1 MTQDIQ
7 DGTPGSGSGV
17 GSGSGTAPADAE
29 RASAEGAPAAG
40 TPSERTPATTTGVIG
55 LGAMGLPMARTLL
68 ARGFAVTGFDLDAA
82 RRAEAARAGIA
93 LADSALDVFRAAGIV
108 VFSLPAAQHVLAAIQ
123 ASGLLDS
130 DLSRR
135 VVIDTSTSEPGVS
148 RRIAADL
155 AARGHGFLDA
165 PVSGGPAGAA
175 TGNLSFMIGGD
186 EADFAAARAQLNALG
201 AKVLHVGPSGAGNVT
216 KLVNNMLVACHML
229 TTAEGLRLAEAA
241 GVGAGDALRVINAA
255 SGRSMLSEV
264 HFPNWVLSGGFD
276 SGFSSGLMRKDLRL
290 ALEMAA
296 QGGADLPVAEL
307 AR

>member
-1 MTQDIQ
+1 MTKENQ
-7 DGTPGSGSGV
+7 V
-17 GSGSGTAPADAE
+17 RTATI
-29 RASAEGAPAAG
+29 R
-40 TPSERTPATTTGVIG
+40 TGVIG
-55 LGAMGLPMARTLL
+55 LGAMGLPMAKTL
-68 ARGFAVTGFDLDAA
+68 AAKGFAVIGFDLSEA
-82 RRAEAARAGIA
+82 RRAEAAEAGIE
-93 LADSALDVFRAAGIV
+93 LADSAMAVFQVAEVV
-108 VFSLPAAQHVLAAIQ
+108 VFSLPAAQHVLSVVE

-135 VVIDTSTSEPGVS
+135 VVIDTSTSEPGIS
-148 RRIAADL
+148 RKIAADL
-155 AARGHGFLDA
+155 AKRGHGFLDA

-186 EADFAAARAQLNALG
+186 EADFVAAQDQLTAMG

-241 GVGAGDALRVINAA
+241 GVSAGDALRVVNAA

-264 HFPNWVLSGGFD
+264 HFPNWVLSGNFS

-290 ALEMAA
+290 ALELAA
-296 QGGADLPVAEL
+296 QTGAHLPVAEL
-307 AR
+307 ARVLWSPEVSGVADADDFTRLGDPAHQPKSAEKV